1 MACPPPP
8 LPTLRLLPRVSASRP
23 DISLSSCVAVRSL
36 PRSAPFQHPV
46 GPELKALG
54 LDAEYNRAVGRRMD
68 LRTLRNNLLKGNY
81 TSPEAFAKDLALIW
95 HNCMVR

>member
-1 MACPPPP
+1 M
-8 LPTLRLLPRVSASRP
+8 
-23 DISLSSCVAVRSL
+23 
-36 PRSAPFQHPV
+36 HPV

-81 TSPEAFAKDLALIW
+81 KNPESFAKDLALIW